1 MRNLF
6 SQVLNMSMTGSAV
19 ILLVMLA
26 RLMLKRSPKIFSY
39 ALWLVVLFRLLCPVA
54 FTAPVSV
61 LNALEP
67 EIRETSGAASVVYFL
82 PAEANR
88 NPDFTFVPAENQS
101 GSELAQAGESE
112 HAGLDIMAIVP
123 YVWIAGT
130 GSMILY
136 SIVQYIRL
144 RRKLVGA
151 VAYTGNVYR
160 ADYIDTPFVMGI
172 LAPKIYLPSNIP
184 TQEQKYIIAHERH
197 HIRRCDHIIKLLAY
211 CALCIHWFNP
221 LAWAAFILAGKDMEM
236 SCDEKVLELIGK
248 ARKKEYSMAL
258 LQFASEK
265 PIQSLS
271 MPLGFGE
278 PNVKSR
284 IQHVLKYKK
293 AAVGTGAAAV
303 ILIVAGIWLMA
314 GRTGKAQLSEGDEKA
329 VQEQTTE
336 ALSDSGAKTTSENET
351 EVASQD
357 EEQVSGEIE
366 QSEETVPA
374 QTSSMPFAVGYDAQE
389 TDSTTYLGSDSVQ
402 SSYALLV
409 DLDDNTIVSQKSAY
423 DRINPASMTKILTVL
438 VAAEHVTD
446 LDDTFIITKEI
457 TDFSY
462 SHDCSAVGFL
472 DEETVTVRD
481 LLYGTILPS
490 GGDAAAGLA
499 CYVAG
504 SMDSFVNMMNEKLA
518 ELGLSDTAHFTN
530 CVGLYDENHYC
541 SIYDMAMIL
550 KAAVE
555 NDLAREV
562 LTAHTY
568 TTSATEQHP
577 EGITIS
583 NWFLRRIEDKDT
595 KGTVVCAK
603 TGFVAQSGNCAA
615 SYEETDS
622 GKHYICVTANAHS
635 SWRCI
640 YDHVAVYQEYTK

>member
-1 MRNLF
+1 MRDYGAEDQMRQRERERRRAENRKRARER
-6 SQVLNMSMTGSAV
+6 QRKKRM
-19 ILLVMLA
+19 LVM
-26 RLMLKRSPKIFSY
+26 
-39 ALWLVVLFRLLCPVA
+39 
-54 FTAPVSV
+54 
-61 LNALEP
+61 
-67 EIRETSGAASVVYFL
+67 G
-82 PAEANR
+82 
-88 NPDFTFVPAENQS
+88 
-101 GSELAQAGESE
+101 G
-112 HAGLDIMAIVP
+112 
-123 YVWIAGT
+123 
-130 GSMILY
+130 
-136 SIVQYIRL
+136 
-144 RRKLVGA
+144 
-151 VAYTGNVYR
+151 
-160 ADYIDTPFVMGI
+160 MG
-172 LAPKIYLPSNIP
+172 
-184 TQEQKYIIAHERH
+184 
-197 HIRRCDHIIKLLAY
+197 C
-211 CALCIHWFNP
+211 C
-221 LAWAAFILAGKDMEM
+221 
-236 SCDEKVLELIGK
+236 
-248 ARKKEYSMAL
+248 
-258 LQFASEK
+258 
-265 PIQSLS
+265 
-271 MPLGFGE
+271 
-278 PNVKSR
+278 
-284 IQHVLKYKK
+284 
-293 AAVGTGAAAV
+293 AV

-314 GRTGKAQLSEGDEKA
+314 ERTGKAQLSEGDEKA

-366 QSEETVPA
+366 QSEETAPA

-446 LDDTFIITKEI
+446 LDDTFTITKEI

>member
-1 MRNLF
+1 MRDYEEDQMRQRERERRRAENRKRARER
-6 SQVLNMSMTGSAV
+6 QRKKRM
-19 ILLVMLA
+19 LVM
-26 RLMLKRSPKIFSY
+26 
-39 ALWLVVLFRLLCPVA
+39 
-54 FTAPVSV
+54 
-61 LNALEP
+61 
-67 EIRETSGAASVVYFL
+67 G
-82 PAEANR
+82 
-88 NPDFTFVPAENQS
+88 
-101 GSELAQAGESE
+101 G
-112 HAGLDIMAIVP
+112 
-123 YVWIAGT
+123 
-130 GSMILY
+130 
-136 SIVQYIRL
+136 
-144 RRKLVGA
+144 
-151 VAYTGNVYR
+151 
-160 ADYIDTPFVMGI
+160 MG
-172 LAPKIYLPSNIP
+172 
-184 TQEQKYIIAHERH
+184 
-197 HIRRCDHIIKLLAY
+197 C
-211 CALCIHWFNP
+211 C
-221 LAWAAFILAGKDMEM
+221 
-236 SCDEKVLELIGK
+236 
-248 ARKKEYSMAL
+248 
-258 LQFASEK
+258 
-265 PIQSLS
+265 
-271 MPLGFGE
+271 
-278 PNVKSR
+278 
-284 IQHVLKYKK
+284 
-293 AAVGTGAAAV
+293 AV

-366 QSEETVPA
+366 QSEETAPA

-446 LDDTFIITKEI
+446 LDDTYTITKEI

-640 YDHVAVYQEYTK
+640 YDHVAVYQEYKK

>member
-1 MRNLF
+1 MEAPACVMRQRERERRRAENRKRARER
-6 SQVLNMSMTGSAV
+6 QRKKRM
-19 ILLVMLA
+19 LVM
-26 RLMLKRSPKIFSY
+26 
-39 ALWLVVLFRLLCPVA
+39 
-54 FTAPVSV
+54 
-61 LNALEP
+61 
-67 EIRETSGAASVVYFL
+67 G
-82 PAEANR
+82 
-88 NPDFTFVPAENQS
+88 
-101 GSELAQAGESE
+101 G
-112 HAGLDIMAIVP
+112 
-123 YVWIAGT
+123 
-130 GSMILY
+130 
-136 SIVQYIRL
+136 
-144 RRKLVGA
+144 
-151 VAYTGNVYR
+151 
-160 ADYIDTPFVMGI
+160 MG
-172 LAPKIYLPSNIP
+172 
-184 TQEQKYIIAHERH
+184 
-197 HIRRCDHIIKLLAY
+197 C
-211 CALCIHWFNP
+211 C
-221 LAWAAFILAGKDMEM
+221 
-236 SCDEKVLELIGK
+236 
-248 ARKKEYSMAL
+248 
-258 LQFASEK
+258 
-265 PIQSLS
+265 
-271 MPLGFGE
+271 
-278 PNVKSR
+278 
-284 IQHVLKYKK
+284 
-293 AAVGTGAAAV
+293 AV

-366 QSEETVPA
+366 QSEETAPT

-446 LDDTFIITKEI
+446 LDDTFTITKEI

>member
-1 MRNLF
+1 MRDYEEDQMRQRERERRRAENRKRARER
-6 SQVLNMSMTGSAV
+6 QRKKRM
-19 ILLVMLA
+19 LVM
-26 RLMLKRSPKIFSY
+26 
-39 ALWLVVLFRLLCPVA
+39 
-54 FTAPVSV
+54 
-61 LNALEP
+61 
-67 EIRETSGAASVVYFL
+67 G
-82 PAEANR
+82 
-88 NPDFTFVPAENQS
+88 
-101 GSELAQAGESE
+101 G
-112 HAGLDIMAIVP
+112 
-123 YVWIAGT
+123 
-130 GSMILY
+130 
-136 SIVQYIRL
+136 
-144 RRKLVGA
+144 
-151 VAYTGNVYR
+151 
-160 ADYIDTPFVMGI
+160 MG
-172 LAPKIYLPSNIP
+172 
-184 TQEQKYIIAHERH
+184 
-197 HIRRCDHIIKLLAY
+197 C
-211 CALCIHWFNP
+211 C
-221 LAWAAFILAGKDMEM
+221 
-236 SCDEKVLELIGK
+236 
-248 ARKKEYSMAL
+248 
-258 LQFASEK
+258 
-265 PIQSLS
+265 
-271 MPLGFGE
+271 
-278 PNVKSR
+278 
-284 IQHVLKYKK
+284 
-293 AAVGTGAAAV
+293 AV

-366 QSEETVPA
+366 QSEETAPT

-446 LDDTFIITKEI
+446 LDDTFTITKEI

-490 GGDAAAGLA
+490 GGDAAAGPA

-555 NDLAREV
+555 NDLVREV

>member
-1 MRNLF
+1 MRDYDAEEQLKQKKRERQRMENRKRARER
-6 SQVLNMSMTGSAV
+6 QRKKR
-19 ILLVMLA
+19 ILVM
-26 RLMLKRSPKIFSY
+26 
-39 ALWLVVLFRLLCPVA
+39 
-54 FTAPVSV
+54 
-61 LNALEP
+61 
-67 EIRETSGAASVVYFL
+67 G
-82 PAEANR
+82 
-88 NPDFTFVPAENQS
+88 
-101 GSELAQAGESE
+101 G
-112 HAGLDIMAIVP
+112 
-123 YVWIAGT
+123 
-130 GSMILY
+130 
-136 SIVQYIRL
+136 
-144 RRKLVGA
+144 
-151 VAYTGNVYR
+151 
-160 ADYIDTPFVMGI
+160 MG
-172 LAPKIYLPSNIP
+172 
-184 TQEQKYIIAHERH
+184 
-197 HIRRCDHIIKLLAY
+197 C
-211 CALCIHWFNP
+211 CA
-221 LAWAAFILAGKDMEM
+221 M
-236 SCDEKVLELIGK
+236 
-248 ARKKEYSMAL
+248 
-258 LQFASEK
+258 
-265 PIQSLS
+265 
-271 MPLGFGE
+271 
-278 PNVKSR
+278 
-284 IQHVLKYKK
+284 
-293 AAVGTGAAAV
+293 
-303 ILIVAGIWLMA
+303 ILIVTVIWLTA
-314 GRTGKAQLSEGDEKA
+314 RRAGKAQLSEEAGTA
-329 VQEQTTE
+329 VQEQNVTE
-336 ALSDSGAKTTSENET
+336 SSDTVAATSADSTEEDFIEDSDS
-351 EVASQD
+351 
-357 EEQVSGEIE
+357 EEA
-366 QSEETVPA
+366 QSEEETTPV
-374 QTSSMPFAVGYDAQE
+374 QTSSMSFATGYDAKE

-409 DLDDNTIVSQKSAY
+409 DLDDNTIVAQKGAY
-423 DRINPASMTKILTVL
+423 DRISPASMTKILTVL

-446 LDDTFIITKEI
+446 LDDTFTITKEI
-457 TDFSY
+457 TDYSY
-462 SHDCSAVGFL
+462 SHDCSSVGFL

-504 SMDSFVNMMNEKLA
+504 SMDAFVDMMNEKLA

-640 YDHVAVYQEYTK
+640 YDHVAVYQEYTN

>member
-1 MRNLF
+1 MRDYEEDQMRQRERERRRAENRKRARER
-6 SQVLNMSMTGSAV
+6 QRKKRM
-19 ILLVMLA
+19 LVM
-26 RLMLKRSPKIFSY
+26 
-39 ALWLVVLFRLLCPVA
+39 
-54 FTAPVSV
+54 
-61 LNALEP
+61 
-67 EIRETSGAASVVYFL
+67 G
-82 PAEANR
+82 
-88 NPDFTFVPAENQS
+88 
-101 GSELAQAGESE
+101 G
-112 HAGLDIMAIVP
+112 
-123 YVWIAGT
+123 
-130 GSMILY
+130 
-136 SIVQYIRL
+136 
-144 RRKLVGA
+144 
-151 VAYTGNVYR
+151 
-160 ADYIDTPFVMGI
+160 MG
-172 LAPKIYLPSNIP
+172 
-184 TQEQKYIIAHERH
+184 
-197 HIRRCDHIIKLLAY
+197 C
-211 CALCIHWFNP
+211 C
-221 LAWAAFILAGKDMEM
+221 
-236 SCDEKVLELIGK
+236 
-248 ARKKEYSMAL
+248 
-258 LQFASEK
+258 
-265 PIQSLS
+265 
-271 MPLGFGE
+271 
-278 PNVKSR
+278 
-284 IQHVLKYKK
+284 
-293 AAVGTGAAAV
+293 AV

-366 QSEETVPA
+366 QSEETAPA

-446 LDDTFIITKEI
+446 LDDTFTITKEI

-504 SMDSFVNMMNEKLA
+504 SMDAFVDMMNEKLA

-640 YDHVAVYQEYTK
+640 YDHVAVYQEYTN

>member
-1 MRNLF
+1 MRDYEEDQMRQRERERRRAENRTRARER
-6 SQVLNMSMTGSAV
+6 QRKKRM
-19 ILLVMLA
+19 LVM
-26 RLMLKRSPKIFSY
+26 
-39 ALWLVVLFRLLCPVA
+39 
-54 FTAPVSV
+54 
-61 LNALEP
+61 
-67 EIRETSGAASVVYFL
+67 G
-82 PAEANR
+82 
-88 NPDFTFVPAENQS
+88 
-101 GSELAQAGESE
+101 G
-112 HAGLDIMAIVP
+112 
-123 YVWIAGT
+123 
-130 GSMILY
+130 
-136 SIVQYIRL
+136 
-144 RRKLVGA
+144 
-151 VAYTGNVYR
+151 
-160 ADYIDTPFVMGI
+160 MG
-172 LAPKIYLPSNIP
+172 
-184 TQEQKYIIAHERH
+184 
-197 HIRRCDHIIKLLAY
+197 C
-211 CALCIHWFNP
+211 C
-221 LAWAAFILAGKDMEM
+221 
-236 SCDEKVLELIGK
+236 
-248 ARKKEYSMAL
+248 
-258 LQFASEK
+258 
-265 PIQSLS
+265 
-271 MPLGFGE
+271 
-278 PNVKSR
+278 
-284 IQHVLKYKK
+284 
-293 AAVGTGAAAV
+293 AV

-366 QSEETVPA
+366 QSEETAPA

-446 LDDTFIITKEI
+446 LDDTYTITKEI

-504 SMDSFVNMMNEKLA
+504 SMDAFVDMMNEKLA

-640 YDHVAVYQEYTK
+640 YDHVAVYQEYTN

>member
-1 MRNLF
+1 MRDYEEDQMRQRERERRRAENRKRARER
-6 SQVLNMSMTGSAV
+6 QRKKRM
-19 ILLVMLA
+19 LVM
-26 RLMLKRSPKIFSY
+26 
-39 ALWLVVLFRLLCPVA
+39 
-54 FTAPVSV
+54 
-61 LNALEP
+61 
-67 EIRETSGAASVVYFL
+67 G
-82 PAEANR
+82 
-88 NPDFTFVPAENQS
+88 
-101 GSELAQAGESE
+101 G
-112 HAGLDIMAIVP
+112 
-123 YVWIAGT
+123 
-130 GSMILY
+130 
-136 SIVQYIRL
+136 
-144 RRKLVGA
+144 
-151 VAYTGNVYR
+151 
-160 ADYIDTPFVMGI
+160 MG
-172 LAPKIYLPSNIP
+172 
-184 TQEQKYIIAHERH
+184 
-197 HIRRCDHIIKLLAY
+197 C
-211 CALCIHWFNP
+211 C
-221 LAWAAFILAGKDMEM
+221 
-236 SCDEKVLELIGK
+236 
-248 ARKKEYSMAL
+248 
-258 LQFASEK
+258 
-265 PIQSLS
+265 
-271 MPLGFGE
+271 
-278 PNVKSR
+278 
-284 IQHVLKYKK
+284 
-293 AAVGTGAAAV
+293 AV

-366 QSEETVPA
+366 QSEETAPT

-446 LDDTFIITKEI
+446 LDDTFTITKEI

-504 SMDSFVNMMNEKLA
+504 SMDAFVDMMNEKLA

-640 YDHVAVYQEYTK
+640 YDHVAVYQEYTN

>member
-1 MRNLF
+1 MRDYDAEEQLRQKNRERQRMENRRRVRERQRRKRRMLMGVTGIII
-6 SQVLNMSMTGSAV
+6 VLLLILV
-19 ILLVMLA
+19 I
-26 RLMLKRSPKIFSY
+26 
-39 ALWLVVLFRLLCPVA
+39 WLV
-54 FTAPVSV
+54 T
-61 LNALEP
+61 
-67 EIRETSGAASVVYFL
+67 G
-82 PAEANR
+82 
-88 NPDFTFVPAENQS
+88 
-101 GSELAQAGESE
+101 QAGK
-112 HAGLDIMAIVP
+112 
-123 YVWIAGT
+123 T
-130 GSMILY
+130 
-136 SIVQYIRL
+136 
-144 RRKLVGA
+144 
-151 VAYTGNVYR
+151 
-160 ADYIDTPFVMGI
+160 
-172 LAPKIYLPSNIP
+172 
-184 TQEQKYIIAHERH
+184 
-197 HIRRCDHIIKLLAY
+197 
-211 CALCIHWFNP
+211 
-221 LAWAAFILAGKDMEM
+221 
-236 SCDEKVLELIGK
+236 
-248 ARKKEYSMAL
+248 
-258 LQFASEK
+258 
-265 PIQSLS
+265 
-271 MPLGFGE
+271 
-278 PNVKSR
+278 
-284 IQHVLKYKK
+284 
-293 AAVGTGAAAV
+293 
-303 ILIVAGIWLMA
+303 
-314 GRTGKAQLSEGDEKA
+314 QLSEEKGKA
-329 VQEQTTE
+329 VEEESVEESSADSTE
-336 ALSDSGAKTTSENET
+336 DTTSEDSVSDDSEQET
-351 EVASQD
+351 EEAAAPV
-357 EEQVSGEIE
+357 
-366 QSEETVPA
+366 
-374 QTSSMPFAVGYDAQE
+374 QTSSMPFAAGYEAKE

-409 DLDDNTIVSQKSAY
+409 DLDDNTIVSQKGAY
-423 DRINPASMTKILTVL
+423 DRISPASMTKILTVL

-446 LDDTFIITKEI
+446 LDDTFTITKEI

-504 SMDSFVNMMNEKLA
+504 SMDAFVDMMNEKLV

-550 KAAVE
+550 KATVE

-640 YDHVAVYQEYTK
+640 YDHVAVYQEYTN

>member
-1 MRNLF
+1 MRDYEEDQMRQRERERRRAENRKRARER
-6 SQVLNMSMTGSAV
+6 QRKKRM
-19 ILLVMLA
+19 LVM
-26 RLMLKRSPKIFSY
+26 
-39 ALWLVVLFRLLCPVA
+39 
-54 FTAPVSV
+54 
-61 LNALEP
+61 
-67 EIRETSGAASVVYFL
+67 G
-82 PAEANR
+82 
-88 NPDFTFVPAENQS
+88 
-101 GSELAQAGESE
+101 G
-112 HAGLDIMAIVP
+112 
-123 YVWIAGT
+123 
-130 GSMILY
+130 
-136 SIVQYIRL
+136 
-144 RRKLVGA
+144 
-151 VAYTGNVYR
+151 
-160 ADYIDTPFVMGI
+160 MG
-172 LAPKIYLPSNIP
+172 
-184 TQEQKYIIAHERH
+184 
-197 HIRRCDHIIKLLAY
+197 C
-211 CALCIHWFNP
+211 C
-221 LAWAAFILAGKDMEM
+221 
-236 SCDEKVLELIGK
+236 
-248 ARKKEYSMAL
+248 
-258 LQFASEK
+258 
-265 PIQSLS
+265 
-271 MPLGFGE
+271 
-278 PNVKSR
+278 
-284 IQHVLKYKK
+284 
-293 AAVGTGAAAV
+293 AV

-366 QSEETVPA
+366 QSEETAPA

-446 LDDTFIITKEI
+446 LDDTFTITKEI

>member
-1 MRNLF
+1 MRDYEAEDQMRQRERERRRAENRKRVRER
-6 SQVLNMSMTGSAV
+6 QRKKRM
-19 ILLVMLA
+19 LVM
-26 RLMLKRSPKIFSY
+26 
-39 ALWLVVLFRLLCPVA
+39 
-54 FTAPVSV
+54 
-61 LNALEP
+61 
-67 EIRETSGAASVVYFL
+67 G
-82 PAEANR
+82 
-88 NPDFTFVPAENQS
+88 
-101 GSELAQAGESE
+101 G
-112 HAGLDIMAIVP
+112 
-123 YVWIAGT
+123 
-130 GSMILY
+130 
-136 SIVQYIRL
+136 
-144 RRKLVGA
+144 
-151 VAYTGNVYR
+151 
-160 ADYIDTPFVMGI
+160 MG
-172 LAPKIYLPSNIP
+172 
-184 TQEQKYIIAHERH
+184 
-197 HIRRCDHIIKLLAY
+197 C
-211 CALCIHWFNP
+211 C
-221 LAWAAFILAGKDMEM
+221 
-236 SCDEKVLELIGK
+236 
-248 ARKKEYSMAL
+248 
-258 LQFASEK
+258 
-265 PIQSLS
+265 
-271 MPLGFGE
+271 
-278 PNVKSR
+278 
-284 IQHVLKYKK
+284 
-293 AAVGTGAAAV
+293 AV
-303 ILIVAGIWLMA
+303 ILIAAVIWLMA
-314 GRTGKAQLSEGDEKA
+314 GQTGRAQLSERDEKA

-336 ALSDSGAKTTSENET
+336 ALSDSGTETTSENET
-351 EVASQD
+351 EIASQD
-357 EEQVSGEIE
+357 EEQVSEEEE
-366 QSEETVPA
+366 QSEETTPV
-374 QTSSMPFAVGYDAQE
+374 QTSSMPFAEGYDAKE

-409 DLDDNTIVSQKSAY
+409 DLDDNTIVSQKGAY
-423 DRINPASMTKILTVL
+423 DRISPASMTKILTVL

-446 LDDTFIITKEI
+446 LDDTFTITKEI

-504 SMDSFVNMMNEKLA
+504 SMDAFVDMMNEKLA

-615 SYEETDS
+615 SYEETVS

>member
-1 MRNLF
+1 MRDYEEDQMRQRERERRRAENRKRARER
-6 SQVLNMSMTGSAV
+6 QRKKRM
-19 ILLVMLA
+19 LVM
-26 RLMLKRSPKIFSY
+26 
-39 ALWLVVLFRLLCPVA
+39 
-54 FTAPVSV
+54 
-61 LNALEP
+61 
-67 EIRETSGAASVVYFL
+67 G
-82 PAEANR
+82 
-88 NPDFTFVPAENQS
+88 
-101 GSELAQAGESE
+101 G
-112 HAGLDIMAIVP
+112 
-123 YVWIAGT
+123 
-130 GSMILY
+130 
-136 SIVQYIRL
+136 
-144 RRKLVGA
+144 
-151 VAYTGNVYR
+151 
-160 ADYIDTPFVMGI
+160 MG
-172 LAPKIYLPSNIP
+172 
-184 TQEQKYIIAHERH
+184 
-197 HIRRCDHIIKLLAY
+197 C
-211 CALCIHWFNP
+211 C
-221 LAWAAFILAGKDMEM
+221 
-236 SCDEKVLELIGK
+236 
-248 ARKKEYSMAL
+248 
-258 LQFASEK
+258 
-265 PIQSLS
+265 
-271 MPLGFGE
+271 
-278 PNVKSR
+278 
-284 IQHVLKYKK
+284 
-293 AAVGTGAAAV
+293 AV

-314 GRTGKAQLSEGDEKA
+314 GRTGRAQLSEGDEKA

-366 QSEETVPA
+366 QSEETAPT

-446 LDDTFIITKEI
+446 LDDTFTITKEI

-504 SMDSFVNMMNEKLA
+504 SMDSFANMMNEKLA

>member
-1 MRNLF
+1 MRDYEEDQMRQRERERRRAENRKRARER
-6 SQVLNMSMTGSAV
+6 QRKKRM
-19 ILLVMLA
+19 LVM
-26 RLMLKRSPKIFSY
+26 
-39 ALWLVVLFRLLCPVA
+39 
-54 FTAPVSV
+54 
-61 LNALEP
+61 
-67 EIRETSGAASVVYFL
+67 G
-82 PAEANR
+82 
-88 NPDFTFVPAENQS
+88 
-101 GSELAQAGESE
+101 G
-112 HAGLDIMAIVP
+112 
-123 YVWIAGT
+123 
-130 GSMILY
+130 
-136 SIVQYIRL
+136 
-144 RRKLVGA
+144 
-151 VAYTGNVYR
+151 
-160 ADYIDTPFVMGI
+160 MG
-172 LAPKIYLPSNIP
+172 
-184 TQEQKYIIAHERH
+184 
-197 HIRRCDHIIKLLAY
+197 C
-211 CALCIHWFNP
+211 C
-221 LAWAAFILAGKDMEM
+221 
-236 SCDEKVLELIGK
+236 
-248 ARKKEYSMAL
+248 
-258 LQFASEK
+258 
-265 PIQSLS
+265 
-271 MPLGFGE
+271 
-278 PNVKSR
+278 
-284 IQHVLKYKK
+284 
-293 AAVGTGAAAV
+293 AV

-366 QSEETVPA
+366 QSEETAPT

-446 LDDTFIITKEI
+446 LDDTFTITKEI

-504 SMDSFVNMMNEKLA
+504 SMDSFVNMMNEKLT

>member
-1 MRNLF
+1 MPGAEKQLKLAVMSKEYKVKYGGTSVRDYEAEEQLRQKKRERQRLENRRKARNRQQKKQKMLLTLTGIATV
-6 SQVLNMSMTGSAV
+6 VLL
-19 ILLVMLA
+19 LLV
-26 RLMLKRSPKIFSY
+26 I
-39 ALWLVVLFRLLCPVA
+39 WLVTVRGGKTGLPEDREETVQGQAPEA
-54 FTAPVSV
+54 DTA
-61 LNALEP
+61 
-67 EIRETSGAASVVYFL
+67 
-82 PAEANR
+82 
-88 NPDFTFVPAENQS
+88 
-101 GSELAQAGESE
+101 
-112 HAGLDIMAIVP
+112 
-123 YVWIAGT
+123 
-130 GSMILY
+130 
-136 SIVQYIRL
+136 
-144 RRKLVGA
+144 
-151 VAYTGNVYR
+151 
-160 ADYIDTPFVMGI
+160 
-172 LAPKIYLPSNIP
+172 
-184 TQEQKYIIAHERH
+184 
-197 HIRRCDHIIKLLAY
+197 
-211 CALCIHWFNP
+211 
-221 LAWAAFILAGKDMEM
+221 
-236 SCDEKVLELIGK
+236 
-248 ARKKEYSMAL
+248 
-258 LQFASEK
+258 
-265 PIQSLS
+265 
-271 MPLGFGE
+271 
-278 PNVKSR
+278 
-284 IQHVLKYKK
+284 
-293 AAVGTGAAAV
+293 
-303 ILIVAGIWLMA
+303 
-314 GRTGKAQLSEGDEKA
+314 
-329 VQEQTTE
+329 
-336 ALSDSGAKTTSENET
+336 ENET
-351 EVASQD
+351 VGSSQD
-357 EEQVSGEIE
+357 AGQDTGEGEQEMETADAE
-366 QSEETVPA
+366 QP
-374 QTSSMPFAVGYDAQE
+374 SSMPFAAGYEAKE
-389 TDSTTYLGSDSVQ
+389 TDNTAYLGSDSVQ

-409 DLDDNTIVSQKSAY
+409 DLDDNTIVAQKGAY
-423 DRINPASMTKILTVL
+423 DRISPASMTKILTAL

-446 LDDTFIITKEI
+446 LDDTFTITKEI

-504 SMDSFVNMMNEKLA
+504 SMDAFVDMMNEKLT

-568 TTSATEQHP
+568 TTSATGQHP

-640 YDHVAVYQEYTK
+640 YDHVAVYQEYTN

>member
-1 MRNLF
+1 MRDYEEDQMRQRERERRRAENRKRARER
-6 SQVLNMSMTGSAV
+6 QRKKRM
-19 ILLVMLA
+19 LVM
-26 RLMLKRSPKIFSY
+26 
-39 ALWLVVLFRLLCPVA
+39 
-54 FTAPVSV
+54 
-61 LNALEP
+61 
-67 EIRETSGAASVVYFL
+67 G
-82 PAEANR
+82 
-88 NPDFTFVPAENQS
+88 
-101 GSELAQAGESE
+101 G
-112 HAGLDIMAIVP
+112 
-123 YVWIAGT
+123 
-130 GSMILY
+130 
-136 SIVQYIRL
+136 
-144 RRKLVGA
+144 
-151 VAYTGNVYR
+151 
-160 ADYIDTPFVMGI
+160 MG
-172 LAPKIYLPSNIP
+172 
-184 TQEQKYIIAHERH
+184 
-197 HIRRCDHIIKLLAY
+197 C
-211 CALCIHWFNP
+211 C
-221 LAWAAFILAGKDMEM
+221 
-236 SCDEKVLELIGK
+236 
-248 ARKKEYSMAL
+248 
-258 LQFASEK
+258 
-265 PIQSLS
+265 
-271 MPLGFGE
+271 
-278 PNVKSR
+278 
-284 IQHVLKYKK
+284 
-293 AAVGTGAAAV
+293 AV

-351 EVASQD
+351 EVALQD

-366 QSEETVPA
+366 QSEETAPA

-446 LDDTFIITKEI
+446 LDDTFTITKEI

>member
-1 MRNLF
+1 MRDYEAEDQMRQRERERRRAENRKRARER
-6 SQVLNMSMTGSAV
+6 QRKKRM
-19 ILLVMLA
+19 LVM
-26 RLMLKRSPKIFSY
+26 
-39 ALWLVVLFRLLCPVA
+39 
-54 FTAPVSV
+54 
-61 LNALEP
+61 
-67 EIRETSGAASVVYFL
+67 G
-82 PAEANR
+82 
-88 NPDFTFVPAENQS
+88 
-101 GSELAQAGESE
+101 G
-112 HAGLDIMAIVP
+112 
-123 YVWIAGT
+123 
-130 GSMILY
+130 
-136 SIVQYIRL
+136 
-144 RRKLVGA
+144 
-151 VAYTGNVYR
+151 
-160 ADYIDTPFVMGI
+160 MG
-172 LAPKIYLPSNIP
+172 
-184 TQEQKYIIAHERH
+184 
-197 HIRRCDHIIKLLAY
+197 C
-211 CALCIHWFNP
+211 C
-221 LAWAAFILAGKDMEM
+221 
-236 SCDEKVLELIGK
+236 
-248 ARKKEYSMAL
+248 
-258 LQFASEK
+258 
-265 PIQSLS
+265 
-271 MPLGFGE
+271 
-278 PNVKSR
+278 
-284 IQHVLKYKK
+284 
-293 AAVGTGAAAV
+293 AV

-366 QSEETVPA
+366 QSEETAPA

-446 LDDTFIITKEI
+446 LDDTYTITKEI

>member
-1 MRNLF
+1 MRDYEEDQMRQRERERRRAENRKRARER
-6 SQVLNMSMTGSAV
+6 QRKKRM
-19 ILLVMLA
+19 LVM
-26 RLMLKRSPKIFSY
+26 
-39 ALWLVVLFRLLCPVA
+39 
-54 FTAPVSV
+54 
-61 LNALEP
+61 
-67 EIRETSGAASVVYFL
+67 G
-82 PAEANR
+82 
-88 NPDFTFVPAENQS
+88 
-101 GSELAQAGESE
+101 G
-112 HAGLDIMAIVP
+112 
-123 YVWIAGT
+123 
-130 GSMILY
+130 
-136 SIVQYIRL
+136 
-144 RRKLVGA
+144 
-151 VAYTGNVYR
+151 
-160 ADYIDTPFVMGI
+160 MG
-172 LAPKIYLPSNIP
+172 
-184 TQEQKYIIAHERH
+184 
-197 HIRRCDHIIKLLAY
+197 C
-211 CALCIHWFNP
+211 C
-221 LAWAAFILAGKDMEM
+221 
-236 SCDEKVLELIGK
+236 
-248 ARKKEYSMAL
+248 
-258 LQFASEK
+258 
-265 PIQSLS
+265 
-271 MPLGFGE
+271 
-278 PNVKSR
+278 
-284 IQHVLKYKK
+284 
-293 AAVGTGAAAV
+293 AV

-366 QSEETVPA
+366 QSEETSPA

-446 LDDTFIITKEI
+446 LDDTFTITKEI

>member
-1 MRNLF
+1 MRDYEAEDQMRQRERERRRAENRKRARER
-6 SQVLNMSMTGSAV
+6 QRKKRM
-19 ILLVMLA
+19 LVM
-26 RLMLKRSPKIFSY
+26 
-39 ALWLVVLFRLLCPVA
+39 
-54 FTAPVSV
+54 
-61 LNALEP
+61 
-67 EIRETSGAASVVYFL
+67 G
-82 PAEANR
+82 
-88 NPDFTFVPAENQS
+88 
-101 GSELAQAGESE
+101 G
-112 HAGLDIMAIVP
+112 
-123 YVWIAGT
+123 
-130 GSMILY
+130 
-136 SIVQYIRL
+136 
-144 RRKLVGA
+144 
-151 VAYTGNVYR
+151 
-160 ADYIDTPFVMGI
+160 MG
-172 LAPKIYLPSNIP
+172 
-184 TQEQKYIIAHERH
+184 
-197 HIRRCDHIIKLLAY
+197 C
-211 CALCIHWFNP
+211 C
-221 LAWAAFILAGKDMEM
+221 
-236 SCDEKVLELIGK
+236 
-248 ARKKEYSMAL
+248 
-258 LQFASEK
+258 
-265 PIQSLS
+265 
-271 MPLGFGE
+271 
-278 PNVKSR
+278 
-284 IQHVLKYKK
+284 
-293 AAVGTGAAAV
+293 AV

-336 ALSDSGAKTTSENET
+336 ALSDSGAKTTSENEI

-366 QSEETVPA
+366 QSEETAPA

-446 LDDTFIITKEI
+446 LDDTFTITKEI

>member
-1 MRNLF
+1 MRDYEAEDQMRQRERERRRAENRKRARER
-6 SQVLNMSMTGSAV
+6 QRKKRM
-19 ILLVMLA
+19 LVM
-26 RLMLKRSPKIFSY
+26 
-39 ALWLVVLFRLLCPVA
+39 
-54 FTAPVSV
+54 
-61 LNALEP
+61 
-67 EIRETSGAASVVYFL
+67 G
-82 PAEANR
+82 
-88 NPDFTFVPAENQS
+88 
-101 GSELAQAGESE
+101 G
-112 HAGLDIMAIVP
+112 
-123 YVWIAGT
+123 
-130 GSMILY
+130 
-136 SIVQYIRL
+136 
-144 RRKLVGA
+144 
-151 VAYTGNVYR
+151 
-160 ADYIDTPFVMGI
+160 MG
-172 LAPKIYLPSNIP
+172 
-184 TQEQKYIIAHERH
+184 
-197 HIRRCDHIIKLLAY
+197 C
-211 CALCIHWFNP
+211 C
-221 LAWAAFILAGKDMEM
+221 
-236 SCDEKVLELIGK
+236 
-248 ARKKEYSMAL
+248 
-258 LQFASEK
+258 
-265 PIQSLS
+265 
-271 MPLGFGE
+271 
-278 PNVKSR
+278 
-284 IQHVLKYKK
+284 
-293 AAVGTGAAAV
+293 AV

-366 QSEETVPA
+366 QSEETAPT

-446 LDDTFIITKEI
+446 LDDTFTITKEI

-518 ELGLSDTAHFTN
+518 ELELSDTAHFTN

>member
-1 MRNLF
+1 MRDYEAEDQMRQRERERRRAENRKRARER
-6 SQVLNMSMTGSAV
+6 QRKKRM
-19 ILLVMLA
+19 LVM
-26 RLMLKRSPKIFSY
+26 
-39 ALWLVVLFRLLCPVA
+39 
-54 FTAPVSV
+54 
-61 LNALEP
+61 
-67 EIRETSGAASVVYFL
+67 G
-82 PAEANR
+82 
-88 NPDFTFVPAENQS
+88 
-101 GSELAQAGESE
+101 G
-112 HAGLDIMAIVP
+112 
-123 YVWIAGT
+123 
-130 GSMILY
+130 
-136 SIVQYIRL
+136 
-144 RRKLVGA
+144 
-151 VAYTGNVYR
+151 
-160 ADYIDTPFVMGI
+160 MG
-172 LAPKIYLPSNIP
+172 
-184 TQEQKYIIAHERH
+184 
-197 HIRRCDHIIKLLAY
+197 C
-211 CALCIHWFNP
+211 C
-221 LAWAAFILAGKDMEM
+221 
-236 SCDEKVLELIGK
+236 
-248 ARKKEYSMAL
+248 
-258 LQFASEK
+258 
-265 PIQSLS
+265 
-271 MPLGFGE
+271 
-278 PNVKSR
+278 
-284 IQHVLKYKK
+284 
-293 AAVGTGAAAV
+293 AV

-366 QSEETVPA
+366 QSEETAPA

-446 LDDTFIITKEI
+446 LDDTFTITKEI